1 MEAVGYFAE
10 AADCFESAEV
20 IEAGGGYHSEVAS
33 VEASKKAGVQVS
45 NWSLAEPVEA
55 VEATEAAEDL
65 ETASWGK
72 ESAGLPVK
80 PMALFTTTLG
90 KGTEAAVWL
99 LSPGVVFLLLL
110 LPSPR
115 STVSAVFPAGKV
127 RCFDSEVEEEQGR

>member
-45 NWSLAEPVEA
+45 NLGLAEPVEA

-65 ETASWGK
+65 VTASWGK
-72 ESAGLPVK
+72 ESAGLPAK

-115 STVSAVFPAGKV
+115 STVSAVFSAGKV